1 MTTDQITNQMF
12 QRAHFAAI
20 LCGILQEWPAESEVT
35 HEDIKTFICKS
46 LQRCGNHGVDD
57 HIEHTLLKSANNY
70 IEQHNAIIEAKQI
83 LNQ

>member
-20 LCGILQEWPAESEVT
+20 LCGILQEWPSEEEVT
-35 HEDIKTFICKS
+35 FNDIRTFICQS
-46 LQRCGNHGVDD
+46 LSRCSNHGVDD
-57 HIEHTLLKSANNY
+57 HIEQTLLRSANNY
-70 IEQHNAIIEAKQI
+70 IDQHNAVIEANQI

>member
-1 MTTDQITNQMF
+1 MF

-20 LCGILQEWPAESEVT
+20 LCGILQEWPSEEEVT
-35 HEDIKTFICKS
+35 FNDIRTFICKS

-57 HIEHTLLKSANNY
+57 HIEQTLLRSANDY
-70 IEQHNAIIEAKQI
+70 IDQHNAVIEANQI

>member
-20 LCGILQEWPAESEVT
+20 LCGILQEWPSEEQVT
-35 HEDIKTFICKS
+35 FNDIRTFICQS
-46 LQRCGNHGVDD
+46 LQRCSTRGVDD
-57 HIEHTLLKSANNY
+57 HIEHTLLRSANDY
-70 IEQHNAIIEAKQI
+70 IDQHNAVIEANQI

>member
-1 MTTDQITNQMF
+1 MSTDQITNQMF

-20 LCGILQEWPAESEVT
+20 LCGILQEWPSEEEVT
-35 HEDIKTFICKS
+35 FNDIRTFICKS

-57 HIEHTLLKSANNY
+57 HIEQTLLRSANDY
-70 IEQHNAIIEAKQI
+70 IDQHNAVIEANQI